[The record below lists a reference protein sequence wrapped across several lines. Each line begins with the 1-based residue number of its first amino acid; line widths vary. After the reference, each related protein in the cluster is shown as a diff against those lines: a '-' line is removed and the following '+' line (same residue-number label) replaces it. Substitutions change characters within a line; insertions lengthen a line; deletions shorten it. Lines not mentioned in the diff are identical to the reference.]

1 MNWNMEAE
9 NKLRKYELMRMS
21 LRNIPEEIDRLEV
34 SASSIR
40 GASTDKTPVKGGGS
54 RQEEFLLNNL
64 VLRQELKRSL
74 RQARQWVRIV
84 SEALAALDPTEQLVL
99 QRLYIVSERGAM
111 ERLCAELN
119 CEKSNIY
126 RIKEKSLEKFTLALY
141 GATNT

>member
-1 MNWNMEAE
+1 MNWKMEAE
-9 NKLRKYELMRMS
+9 DKLRKYELMRMS

-84 SEALAALDPTEQLVL
+84 SEALAA
-99 QRLYIVSERGAM
+99 A
-111 ERLCAELN
+111 
-119 CEKSNIY
+119 
-126 RIKEKSLEKFTLALY
+126 LALPDCCRQRMKLISNC
-141 GATNT
+141 GAVKNPPSPQEAEDTNKAS